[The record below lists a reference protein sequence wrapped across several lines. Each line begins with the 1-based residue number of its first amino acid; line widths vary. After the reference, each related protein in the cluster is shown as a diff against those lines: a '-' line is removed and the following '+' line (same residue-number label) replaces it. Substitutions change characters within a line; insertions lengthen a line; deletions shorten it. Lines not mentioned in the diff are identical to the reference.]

1 MVSCYLFAL
10 SMGLL
15 SLILVYLDSLQTK
28 QKTSKTKY
36 IKVFIAASIISL
48 TTAMFYQS
56 KAPISLNHISSS
68 PMPQSGGSSVLGELS
83 RQQILT
89 GNPDF

>member
-28 QKTSKTKY
+28 QKTSKTTY
-36 IKVFIAASIISL
+36 IKVFIATSVISL
-48 TTAMFYQS
+48 ATAMFYQS
-56 KAPISLNHISSS
+56 KDPISSNVISSS
-68 PMPQSGGSSVLGELS
+68 PLPQSGGSNVLGELS

>member
-10 SMGLL
+10 SMGLV
-15 SLILVYLDSLQTK
+15 SLILVYLDSLQSK
-28 QKTSKTKY
+28 QKVPKTTY
-36 IKVFIAASIISL
+36 IKVFIGASIVSL
-48 TTAMFYQS
+48 ITAMFYKS
-56 KAPISLNHISSS
+56 DFSFPSSTINTS
-68 PMPQSGGSSVLGELS
+68 TPTLPQSGGSISDIS

>member
-15 SLILVYLDSLQTK
+15 SLILVYLDSLQSK
-28 QKTSKTKY
+28 QKTSKTTY
-36 IKVFIAASIISL
+36 IKVFISASIISL
-48 TTAMFYQS
+48 ATAMFYQS
-56 KAPISLNHISSS
+56 KSPISSS
-68 PMPQSGGSSVLGELS
+68 IISSTPLTQSGGSGVLGELS